1 MPKRLD
7 LLSEL
12 VPRGTV
18 IGLLVNPD
26 NAVTERII
34 GDVQEAA
41 RAIGVELRVAKAGT
55 EGEIEAAFATFS
67 KLQGALLVTPDP
79 FFDSRREEIVAL
91 ASRNGVPAIY
101 GFREVA
107 LAGGL
112 ISYGA
117 SFTTVCRQI
126 GIYAGKIL
134 GGAKPAD
141 LPIQQPTTFE
151 LDINLK
157 AAKALGLTIPPTL
170 LARANE
176 VIE

>member
-1 MPKRLD
+1 
-7 LLSEL
+7 
-12 VPRGTV
+12 V

-26 NAVTERII
+26 NAVTEHII
-34 GDVQEAA
+34 EDVQEAA
-41 RAIGVELRVAKAGT
+41 RAIGVELRVLKADT
-55 EGEIEAAFATFS
+55 EGEIEAAFATFGT
-67 KLQGALLVTPDP
+67 LQTGALVVTPDP
-79 FFDSRREEIVAL
+79 FFDSRREWIVAL
-91 ASRNGVPAIY
+91 ASRNAVPAIY

-107 LAGGL
+107 VAGGL

-141 LPIQQPTTFE
+141 LPVLQPTTFE
-151 LDINLK
+151 LIINLK
-157 AAKALGLTIPPTL
+157 AAKALGLTIPPKI
-170 LARANE
+170 LARADE